1 MAKFRGIYKCEI
13 CGNIVEVLH
22 EGVGAL
28 VCCGEEMKLMDEKT
42 EDSSKEKHVPYVE
55 KTDGGI
61 LVKVGQNQNHPMD
74 EKHYIEWIQIIA
86 DGKSYRQFLK
96 PGDKPQALFE
106 IKADKVTAREYC
118 NVHGLW
124 KN

>member
-1 MAKFRGIYKCEI
+1 MAEFKGIYKCEI

-22 EGVGAL
+22 EGIGAL

-42 EDSSKEKHVPYVE
+42 QDSSKEKHVPYIE
-55 KTDGGI
+55 KTSDGI
-61 LVKVGQNQNHPMD
+61 IVKVGQNQDHPME
-74 EKHYIEWIQIIA
+74 EKHYIEWIQLIA

-96 PGDKPQALFE
+96 PGDKPQAKFL

-118 NVHGLW
+118 NIHGLW